1 MAEEPVGATPLRGHR
16 VGIWLAG
23 ALLGLIVGFPL
34 WELFAG
40 ALAEGWGSAARAL
53 RAPGGTEAV
62 LNTLWTGVVVTV
74 LAVAAGTTGA
84 FVTERSATPGR
95 RWLRVGVV
103 LPLVVP
109 PFVTAMSWA
118 QAYGPAGLLDDL
130 TGLALPGLY
139 GPAGVVVVTAVHSMP
154 LAYLVVAGGLAS
166 RAEPDFERAARVSG
180 AGPLTT
186 FSTVTLPLL
195 RPALAGASALVFVT
209 TINSFDV
216 PAVLGRPAGFATV
229 TTRIYADLVLA
240 ADPAAF
246 TRVLVLAS
254 GLVLVTVTLVGV
266 TDALVDVGGSAR
278 TAGPSGSPMRAAGR
292 RWPWAVALWG
302 YLALVA
308 GLPLLALVATAV
320 TRAVGLSP
328 TPGNW
333 TLDNFAE
340 AVTGTGATALG
351 RSLVL
356 AVAAATTVLG
366 LGGLLAALGRRGPG
380 RALATT
386 ATLTFAVPGSA
397 LAVAVLLA
405 YGPWLRDTL
414 LLIFVAYLAKFLAL
428 GHRPIAGAAD
438 RLASDLYR
446 AARVSGA
453 GGPTAVRTIVVPLLS
468 PALVGAWLLVFL
480 LALHEL
486 TMSSLLYGPGS
497 ETLAVVILNLQQL
510 GDRPVTSALAVLLTL
525 LVMAG
530 SVPLLVARRAWARE
544 GEK

>member
-1 MAEEPVGATPLRGHR
+1 MAEEAVGAKRLRGHWL
-16 VGIWLAG
+16 GIWLAG
-23 ALLGLIVGFPL
+23 ALLGLLVGFPL

-40 ALAEGWGSAARAL
+40 ALAEGWRSAGRAL
-53 RAPGGTEAV
+53 RAPGGTDAV

-84 FVTERSATPGR
+84 LVTERSATPGR
-95 RWLRVGVV
+95 RWLRVGMMV
-103 LPLVVP
+103 PLVVP
-109 PFVTAMSWA
+109 PFVTALSWA
-118 QAYGPAGLLDDL
+118 QAYAPTGLLDDL

-166 RAEPDFERAARVSG
+166 RAEPDLERAARVSG
-180 AGPLTT
+180 ARPLTT
-186 FSTVTLPLL
+186 FWTVTLPLL

-209 TINSFDV
+209 AINSFEI

-246 TRVLVLAS
+246 ARVLLLAS
-254 GLVLVTVTLVGV
+254 GLVLVTVTLVGA
-266 TDALVDVGGSAR
+266 TDALVDLGSSAR

-292 RWPWAVALWG
+292 RRWAVALWG
-302 YLALVA
+302 YLALA
-308 GLPLLALVATAV
+308 AFLPLLALVATAL

-340 AVTGTGATALG
+340 AVTDTGAAPLG

-356 AVAAATTVLG
+356 AVAAATTVVV

-380 RALATT
+380 GALATT

-414 LLIFVAYLAKFLAL
+414 LLIFIAYLAKFLAL

-453 GGPTAVRTIVVPLLS
+453 GGPTAVRTIVVPLLL

-480 LALHEL
+480 LAVHEL

-510 GDRPVTSALAVLLTL
+510 GDRAVSSALAVLLTL
-525 LVMAG
+525 LVMVG
-530 SVPLLVARRAWARE
+530 SVPLLVARRAWGRE
-544 GEK
+544 GES